1 MAENQQKMCDQQGCN
16 EDCQSCEHAGENIG
30 FNLDNMSVE
39 DLKELFKSQKVL
51 VDALVAENEALIKK
65 QEELNKKI
73 EKGNEYLDQLALLK
87 RDFENYKRRTQ
98 NNQEDSKKQG
108 KIEVVEKILPI
119 LDTFARA
126 EDSLKGQKE
135 YDSFKMVSRQM
146 EKILSEIGLEEVE
159 VLGQDF
165 DPNYSY
171 AIMKEEA
178 GEENVGKVIDVL
190 SKGYKFND
198 KIVRYSQV
206 KVGC

>member
-1 MAENQQKMCDQQGCN
+1 MKQ
-16 EDCQSCEHAGENIG
+16 
-30 FNLDNMSVE
+30 
-39 DLKELFKSQKVL
+39 
-51 VDALVAENEALIKK
+51 

-73 EKGNEYLDQLALLK
+73 EKGNEYLDQLAMLK

-98 NNQEDSKKQG
+98 NNQDDAKKQG

-126 EDSLKGQKE
+126 EESLKGQKE
-135 YDSFKMVSRQM
+135 YESFKMVSRQM

-159 VLGQDF
+159 VLGCDF

-178 GEENVGKVIDVL
+178 GEENVGKVIEVL

-198 KIVRYSQV
+198 RIVRYSQV

>member
-1 MAENQQKMCDQQGCN
+1 MNYC
-16 EDCQSCEHAGENIG
+16 
-30 FNLDNMSVE
+30 
-39 DLKELFKSQKVL
+39 KS
-51 VDALVAENEALIKK
+51 
-65 QEELNKKI
+65 
-73 EKGNEYLDQLALLK
+73 
-87 RDFENYKRRTQ
+87 KRRTQ
-98 NNQEDSKKQG
+98 NNQDDSKKQG
-108 KIEVVEKILPI
+108 KVEVVEKILPI

-126 EDSLKGQKE
+126 EESLKGQKE

-159 VLGQDF
+159 VLGNDF
-165 DPNYSY
+165 DPNLSY

>member
-1 MAENQQKMCDQQGCN
+1 MQENKERMCDAQECK
-16 EDCQSCEHAGENIG
+16 EDCSHCEHAGENNGI
-30 FNLDNMSVE
+30 NLDNLSID
-39 DLKELFKSQKVL
+39 DLKELFRSQKIL
-51 VDALVAENEALIKK
+51 VDALVAENESLMKQ

-73 EKGNEYLDQLALLK
+73 EKGNEYLDQLVMLK

-98 NNQEDSKKQG
+98 NNQDDAKKQG
-108 KIEVVEKILPI
+108 KVEIVEKILPI

-126 EDSLKGQKE
+126 EESLKGQKE

-159 VLGQDF
+159 VLGNDF
-165 DPNYSY
+165 DPNLSY

>member
-1 MAENQQKMCDQQGCN
+1 MSNN
-16 EDCQSCEHAGENIG
+16 
-30 FNLDNMSVE
+30 NMSY
-39 DLKELFKSQKVL
+39 SP
-51 VDALVAENEALIKK
+51 
-65 QEELNKKI
+65 KKI

-98 NNQEDSKKQG
+98 NNQEDSKRQG

-178 GEENVGKVIDVL
+178 GEENVGKVIEVL

>member
-1 MAENQQKMCDQQGCN
+1 MNEKETKLCNAEGCN
-16 EDCQSCEHAGENIG
+16 EDCQHCEHAGDNIG
-30 FNLDNMSVE
+30 FNLDNLSSD
-39 DLKELFKSQKVL
+39 DLKALFKSQKDMI
-51 VDALVAENEALIKK
+51 DALVSENEALLKE

-126 EDSLKGQKE
+126 EESLKGQKE
-135 YDSFKMVSRQM
+135 YESFKMVSRQM

-159 VLGQDF
+159 VLGCDF

-178 GEENVGKVIDVL
+178 GEENVGKVIEVL

-198 KIVRYSQV
+198 RIVRYSQV

>member
-1 MAENQQKMCDQQGCN
+1 MAENQEKMCDAQDCH
-16 EDCQSCEHAGENIG
+16 EDCQHCEHAGENVGI
-30 FNLDNMSVE
+30 NLDNLSAD
-39 DLKELFKSQKVL
+39 DLKELIRSQKVL
-51 VDALVAENEALIKK
+51 VDALVAENENLMKQ

-87 RDFENYKRRTQ
+87 RDFDNYKRRTQ
-98 NNQEDSKKQG
+98 NNQDDAKKQG
-108 KIEVVEKILPI
+108 KVEVVEKILPI

-126 EDSLKGQKE
+126 EESLKGQKE

-165 DPNYSY
+165 DPNLSY
-171 AIMKEEA
+171 AIMKEDA
-178 GEENVGKVIDVL
+178 GEEKVGKVIEVL
-190 SKGYKFND
+190 SKGFKFND

>member
-1 MAENQQKMCDQQGCN
+1 MCNQQGCN
-16 EDCQSCEHAGENIG
+16 EDCQSCEHAGENVG

-39 DLKELFKSQKVL
+39 DLKELFKSQKIL
-51 VDALVAENEALIKK
+51 VDALVAENETLMKK

-98 NNQEDSKKQG
+98 NNQDDSKKQG

-126 EDSLKGQKE
+126 EESLKGQKE

-146 EKILSEIGLEEVE
+146 EKILSEMPGFPNFETLRIVTVDNKKEV
-159 VLGQDF
+159 
-165 DPNYSY
+165 
-171 AIMKEEA
+171 
-178 GEENVGKVIDVL
+178 
-190 SKGYKFND
+190 D
-198 KIVRYSQV
+198 KIDYYEYP
-206 KVGC
+206 KNM

>member
-1 MAENQQKMCDQQGCN
+1 MKQ
-16 EDCQSCEHAGENIG
+16 
-30 FNLDNMSVE
+30 
-39 DLKELFKSQKVL
+39 
-51 VDALVAENEALIKK
+51 
-65 QEELNKKI
+65 QEELNKKV
-73 EKGNEYLDQLALLK
+73 EKGNEYLDQLVMLK

-98 NNQEDSKKQG
+98 NNQDDSKKQG
-108 KIEVVEKILPI
+108 KVEVVEKILPI

-126 EDSLKGQKE
+126 EESLKGQKE

-159 VLGQDF
+159 VLGNDF
-165 DPNYSY
+165 DPNLSY